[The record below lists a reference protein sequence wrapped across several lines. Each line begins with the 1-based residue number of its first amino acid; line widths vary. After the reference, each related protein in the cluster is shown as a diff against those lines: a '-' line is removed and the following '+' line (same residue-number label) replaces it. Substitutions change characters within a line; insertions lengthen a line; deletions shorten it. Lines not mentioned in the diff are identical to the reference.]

1 MHELSIA
8 NGIVEIC
15 AERAGGVRVTRVRL
29 EIGRLSAVLPDAV
42 RFCFDVCARNTVLE
56 GAALEI
62 VETSGLARCRDCDGE
77 VALVRLA
84 ARCACGSANLRVIAG
99 EELKIREMELA

>member
-15 AERAGGVRVTRVRL
+15 VAHAGAARVTRVRL

-42 RFCFDVCARNTVLE
+42 RFCFDVCARDTVVEGAVLE
-56 GAALEI
+56 I
-62 VETSGLARCRDCDGE
+62 IETEGRARCRECGGE
-77 VALVRLA
+77 VALAQLVGS
-84 ARCACGSANLRVIAG
+84 CPCGSANLRVIAG
-99 EELKIREMELA
+99 EELKVREMEIA

>member
-15 AERAGGVRVTRVRL
+15 VEHARGARVTRVRL
-29 EIGRLSAVLPDAV
+29 EIGRLSAVMPDAV
-42 RFCFDVCARNTVLE
+42 RFCFDVCARNTVVE

-62 VETSGLARCRDCDGE
+62 VETQGRARCRDCDRE
-77 VALVRLA
+77 VPLEWLVG
-84 ARCACGSANLRVIAG
+84 RCACGSANLRVIAG